1 MGAGIYSVFRHCA
14 RSKKVVQ
21 NLPNHRGIAEAS
33 KARSKAQHLS
43 QENICL
49 LGFSFFYYFYFI
61 FNTAVCETAIAFN
74 LLIRVFFQSFFYC

>member
-43 QENICL
+43 QENIRL
-49 LGFSFFYYFYFI
+49 FGFSFFTISTLFLTRQF
-61 FNTAVCETAIAFN
+61 VK
-74 LLIRVFFQSFFYC
+74 LP

>member
-43 QENICL
+43 QENVCL
-49 LGFSFFYYFYFI
+49 FGFSFFTISTLFLTRQF
-61 FNTAVCETAIAFN
+61 VK
-74 LLIRVFFQSFFYC
+74 LP